1 MFILSTM
8 QHVHSLNCK
17 ISRRKYSNFYFFN
30 GLNTFRLFER
40 IFLTWKPLI
49 REEENVRKAFS
60 PKGAR
65 HTLCSFLIKVACT
78 CIESGYF
85 RCGTSRG
92 FLYAA
97 RPFNIARTRIAYRS
111 SFLPVHCFVKTS
123 RPMIPNNC

>member
-92 FLYAA
+92 FLSLLA
-97 RPFNIARTRIAYRS
+97 RSILHAHVSRIDQAFCQS
-111 SFLPVHCFVKTS
+111 IVS
-123 RPMIPNNC
+123 

>member
-92 FLYAA
+92 FLYCCS
-97 RPFNIARTRIAYRS
+97 PVQYCTHTYRVS
-111 SFLPVHCFVKTS
+111 IKLFASPLFRKNVATNDS
-123 RPMIPNNC
+123 Q